1 MNGLSLAPTPIPGL
15 MIVSLPV
22 HGDGRGWFKENW
34 QREKMVALGLPDF
47 GPVQNNI
54 SYNAAAGTTRGI
66 HAEPWDK
73 FVTVATG
80 RVFGAWV
87 DLREGPGFGTVFTT
101 EIDETVA
108 VFVPRGVGNSF
119 QTLDQDT
126 VYSYLVNDHWSPEAV
141 GQYVLVNLADETL
154 DIQWPIP
161 LDQAEVSAKDRDHPR
176 LTEVRPVPPR
186 TTLVLGADGQL
197 GRALREALPEA
208 EFATRQD
215 FDLAADASYHR
226 DWSGYSV
233 IINAAAFTDVDGAET
248 TEGRRRAWAVN
259 AVAPARLAQIAATHR
274 ITLVQ
279 VSTDYVFDGLDDPY
293 LDDAPP
299 SPLGVYGQ
307 SKAAGDL
314 AVRTAAR
321 QHYIVRTSWVIGDG
335 RNFVR
340 TMAALATRGVSPTV
354 VNDQIGRPT
363 FAGDLAAAILHL
375 IASSAEFGTYNMSN
389 AGVPLSWADLARA
402 VYQRAGADPSQ
413 VVDVTAKEYFL
424 NQDAAPRPANS
435 VLDLTK
441 LEASG
446 FQPRDWVDALARYP
460 VQATD

>member
-1 MNGLSLAPTPIPGL
+1 MSGLSLAQTPIAGL
-15 MIVSLPV
+15 LLVSLPV

-34 QREKMVALGLPDF
+34 QRAKMIALGLPDF

-54 SYNAAAGTTRGI
+54 SYNATAGTTRGI

-87 DLREGPGFGTVFTT
+87 DLRDGPGFGTVFTT
-101 EIDETVA
+101 EIDETTA
-108 VFVPRGVGNSF
+108 VFVPRGVGNAF

-126 VYSYLVNDHWSPEAV
+126 VYSYLVNDHWSPDAV
-141 GQYVLVNLADETL
+141 DQYVLVNLADEAL
-154 DIQWPIP
+154 DIQWPVP
-161 LDQAEVSAKDRDHPR
+161 LEQAEVSAKDRDHPR
-176 LTEVRPVPPR
+176 LADVLPVPPR
-186 TTLVLGADGQL
+186 RTLVLGADGQL
-197 GRALREALPEA
+197 GRALREVLPDA
-208 EFATRQD
+208 EFAARQD
-215 FDLAADASYHR
+215 FDLEVEASYDR

-233 IINAAAFTDVDGAET
+233 IINAAAYTDVDRAET
-248 TEGRRRAWAVN
+248 TEGRRRAWAIN
-259 AVAPARLAQIAATHR
+259 AVAPARLAQIAAMHR

-279 VSTDYVFDGLDDPY
+279 VSTDYVFDGVDGTYP
-293 LDDAPP
+293 DDATP

-314 AVRTAAR
+314 AVRAAAR
-321 QHYIVRTSWVIGDG
+321 QHYIVRTSWVIGEG

-340 TMAALATRGVSPTV
+340 TMATLAARGVSPAV

-375 IASSAEFGTYNMSN
+375 IDSSAKFGTYNMSN
-389 AGVPLSWADLARA
+389 AGAPLSWADLARA
-402 VYQRAGADPSQ
+402 VYQRAGADPGK
-413 VVDVTAKEYFL
+413 VVEVTAKEYFL
-424 NQDAAPRPANS
+424 NRDAAPRPANS

-446 FQPRDWVDALARYP
+446 FQPRDWADALAGYP
-460 VQATD
+460 VQTTD

>member
-1 MNGLSLAPTPIPGL
+1 MSELSLVETPIPGL
-15 MIVSLPV
+15 MLITLPV

-54 SYNAAAGTTRGI
+54 SYNATAGTTRGI

-101 EIDETVA
+101 EIDEAVA
-108 VFVPRGVGNSF
+108 IFVPRGVGNAF
-119 QTLDQDT
+119 QTLEKDT
-126 VYSYLVNDHWSPEAV
+126 VYNYLVNDHWSPDAV
-141 GQYVLVNLADETL
+141 DQYVLVNLADETL
-154 DIQWPIP
+154 DIQWPLP
-161 LDQAEVSAKDRDHPR
+161 LGQAEVSAKDRDHPR
-176 LTEVRPVPPR
+176 LTAVRPVPPR

-197 GRALREALPEA
+197 GRALRVMLPDA
-208 EFATRQD
+208 EFSTRRD
-215 FDLAADASYHR
+215 FDLADEASYDR
-226 DWSGYSV
+226 DWSRYSV
-233 IINAAAFTDVDGAET
+233 IINAAAYTDVDGAET
-248 TEGRRRAWAVN
+248 TDGRRRAWAIN
-259 AVAPARLAQIAATHR
+259 AVAPARLAQIAAAHR
-274 ITLVQ
+274 ITLVH
-279 VSTDYVFDGLDDPY
+279 VSTDYVFDGVENSY

-314 AVRTAAR
+314 AVCTAAP
-321 QHYIVRTSWVIGDG
+321 QHYLVRTSWVIGEG

-340 TMAALATRGVSPTV
+340 TMAALAARGVSPTV

-375 IASSAEFGTYNMSN
+375 IDSSAAFGTYNMSN
-389 AGVPLSWADLARA
+389 AGTPLSWADLARV
-402 VYQRAGADPSQ
+402 VYQRAGADPGQ

-424 NQDAAPRPANS
+424 NQDAAPRPAKS

-446 FQPRDWVDALARYP
+446 FQPRDWADALAGYP
-460 VQATD
+460 VRATD